1 MEHFYAYIDESG
13 DEGFGKL
20 RTDERGGQS
29 TWLILGA
36 IIVRA
41 SNDKKIPTWRDDI
54 RSRFTDKRKPDLHWG
69 NLRHEQKVVAAQDMA
84 KLPIGAALT
93 LSHKVTIPGSKHA
106 HLFKKPQY
114 LYNYLVR
121 WLLERL
127 ISAAKEAAGGKH
139 AMLHV
144 VFSRRG
150 GTDYDVMAK
159 YLRYLADGRDLV
171 KAPRRTDWSVLDI
184 DGIKVENHSKRAGLQ
199 LADLVTSAFGNA
211 LEPNRFGN
219 YEPRYAEILIPKLI
233 TSRGTASN
241 SGLTIV
247 PNMSAANCDDEQM
260 AFLRKCWEK
269 RK

>member
-1 MEHFYAYIDESG
+1 MQHFYAYIDESG

-20 RTDERGGQS
+20 RTEERGGQS

-41 SNDKKIPTWRDDI
+41 ANDKKIPEWRDSI
-54 RSRFTDKRKPDLHWG
+54 RARFTDKRKPDLHWG
-69 NLRHEQKVVAAQDMA
+69 NLRHDQKVVAAQDLA
-84 KLPIGAALT
+84 KLPFGAALT
-93 LSHKVTIPGSKHA
+93 LSHKVTIPDSQYA
-106 HLFKKPQY
+106 HLFKKPQQ

-127 ISAAKEAAGGKH
+127 ISAAKEAAGGDK
-139 AMLHV
+139 AVLHV

-150 GTDYDVMAK
+150 GTDYKVMAD
-159 YLRYLADGRDLV
+159 YLQYLADGRDLV

-184 DGIKVENHSKRAGLQ
+184 DGILVENHSKRAGLQ

-219 YEPRYAEILIPKLI
+219 YEPRYAETLIPKLI
-233 TSRGTASN
+233 TAGGSAHN
-241 SGLTIV
+241 AGLTIV
-247 PNMSAANCDDEQM
+247 PSMRAARCDELQL
-260 AFLRKCWEK
+260 AFLEKCWAK
-269 RK
+269 K